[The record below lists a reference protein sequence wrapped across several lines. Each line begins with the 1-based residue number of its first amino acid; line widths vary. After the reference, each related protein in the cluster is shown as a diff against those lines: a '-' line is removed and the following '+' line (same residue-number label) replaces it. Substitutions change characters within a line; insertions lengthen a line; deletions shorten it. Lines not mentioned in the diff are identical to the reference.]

1 MATVFI
7 SYRRHDSAEI
17 TGRIHDHL
25 VHRYG
30 DKSIYMDIASMPA
43 AVDFRD
49 HIREAVERAHVQLAI
64 IGKDWTGPRPGA
76 APRIFD
82 ADDPVRAEV
91 ETALAENVRVMPV
104 LVNGA
109 TMPTEAEVPASL
121 KRIPYLNAIE
131 IKSGPAFQSQ
141 IKYLV
146 RSIDRLI
153 AFDRSLYAAKYV
165 ALPVFLL
172 LLSDYLLLFKL
183 DLDPISLRIA
193 ALLIAAGLG
202 MALFF
207 QVRQRA
213 VRALLLG
220 AAVGLVSVL
229 GMLVINAAL
238 SLRSSF
244 TVQAII
250 PASAREWQEAIEYF
264 VTITATTFAGNV
276 VAAAFHARRSR
287 ARTMDRP

>member
-1 MATVFI
+1 MATVVI
-7 SYRRHDSAEI
+7 SYRRQDSGEI

-49 HIREAVERAHVQLAI
+49 HIREAVERAHVLLAV

-82 ADDPVRAEV
+82 PDDPVRAEV

-104 LVNGA
+104 QVNGA
-109 TMPTEAEVPASL
+109 IMPKEAEVPASL
-121 KRIPYLNAIE
+121 KRLPYLNAIE
-131 IKSGPAFQSQ
+131 VKSGPTFHAQ
-141 IKYLV
+141 IKHLV

-153 AFDRSLYAAKYV
+153 AFDRSLYAAKYL
-165 ALPVFLL
+165 ALPIFLL

-183 DLDPISLRIA
+183 DLDPISLRVA
-193 ALLIAAGLG
+193 SLLIAAGLG

-229 GMLVINAAL
+229 GMLAINAAL
-238 SLRSSF
+238 SSRSSF
-244 TVQAII
+244 TLQAIV
-250 PASAREWQEAIEYF
+250 PTSTREWQEAVEYL

-276 VAAAFHARRSR
+276 VAAAVHARKSR
-287 ARTMDRP
+287 AQHEGSR